1 MNIREAAVRTL
12 YEIDVNNAYSNAAMK
27 KILAENSFE
36 KRDKALFSE
45 IVCGTL
51 KNKIKIDYVI
61 STFSRVKPKKI
72 SPWVLNILR
81 TGAYQ
86 ILFLDRVPDSAA
98 CNEAARLAG
107 KYSNRGSVGFV
118 NGMLRSISRNKSS
131 ISYPVRENGAL
142 KFLSVEYSYPE
153 WLAEKLIKQ
162 YGEEK
167 AERFMCESNKAHKT
181 YIRVNALKT
190 NTEELKRIFEN
201 MGIAAEATSLSE
213 NMLKASPGIDL
224 TLTDEYKNGLFS
236 IQNVS
241 SKLAADILNPSEG
254 DLVIDMCA
262 APGGKSCAMAEK
274 MRNKGTVYAFDI
286 YPHKIELIKKSAER
300 TGLGI
305 IKAEV
310 SDALNLRDDL
320 VGRADKVL
328 ADVPC
333 SGIGTIHK
341 KPDIKFTRKKED
353 IEELSRVQKKILQN
367 ASEYLKDGGE
377 LLYSTCTV
385 FKEENEENVNWF
397 LSNNTSFEKLYEKQI
412 LTSSDGETG
421 FYICKMRKNAK

>member
-1 MNIREAAVRTL
+1 
-12 YEIDVNNAYSNAAMK
+12 
-27 KILAENSFE
+27 
-36 KRDKALFSE
+36 
-45 IVCGTL
+45 
-51 KNKIKIDYVI
+51 
-61 STFSRVKPKKI
+61 
-72 SPWVLNILR
+72 
-81 TGAYQ
+81 
-86 ILFLDRVPDSAA
+86 
-98 CNEAARLAG
+98 
-107 KYSNRGSVGFV
+107 
-118 NGMLRSISRNKSS
+118 
-131 ISYPVRENGAL
+131 
-142 KFLSVEYSYPE
+142 
-153 WLAEKLIKQ
+153 
-162 YGEEK
+162 
-167 AERFMCESNKAHKT
+167 
-181 YIRVNALKT
+181 
-190 NTEELKRIFEN
+190 